1 MVLQSSTIILDDP
14 VQWKQDPVKTTDPTT
29 RRFIREATLGLI
41 LVVGL
46 LSVILIG
53 LARRHG
59 VLIKTPQAG
68 DIQLAQ
74 VYRRVTGSEGETE
87 ASTVLTPPP
96 RVAQL
101 DSPLH
106 PQTEPSG
113 SRNPAS
119 NGLLAAEPPAS
130 PVQNSGSIASPASIP
145 AIDETTALG
154 ERQSE
159 GPMRTPRPRR
169 SPSPS
174 LAGPT
179 EPDSTLRSTP
189 DPESEYVPTPFRSV
203 PVRPAAAGLN
213 PPSGSVE
220 RNPRDDM
227 PVPDPKWILRID
239 DTLWTYCD
247 RNYGDPQWFLAVD
260 ASLKERGLDFETL
273 GVGRVL
279 KPPTQAELRERF
291 PEKVPGVRASRP
303 ARTWGAGAAD
313 SAEGVYVTAG
323 NESLFQ
329 IAARL
334 LGQASRYV
342 ELVELNAS
350 RLPDPTDHAAP
361 LPPGIELRL
370 PPR

>member
-1 MVLQSSTIILDDP
+1 M
-14 VQWKQDPVKTTDPTT
+14 KTTDPTT

-46 LSVILIG
+46 LAVILVG

-74 VYRRVTGSEGETE
+74 VYRRVTGSEDEAK
-87 ASTVLTPPP
+87 ASTVLATPP
-96 RVAQL
+96 RVTQV
-101 DSPLH
+101 DSVLH

-113 SRNPAS
+113 LRTPAPEVV
-119 NGLLAAEPPAS
+119 LASEPPAS

-145 AIDETTALG
+145 AIDETRVLNET
-154 ERQSE
+154 QSE
-159 GPMRTPRPRR
+159 VEVQTPGHAL
-169 SPSPS
+169 SPSQS
-174 LAGPT
+174 LAGQR
-179 EPDSTLRSTP
+179 EPNSALSAP
-189 DPESEYVPTPFRSV
+189 PESESEYVPTPFRSV
-203 PVRPAAAGLN
+203 QVRPAASGLN
-213 PPSGSVE
+213 HRPAPLN
-220 RNPRDDM
+220 RNPRDDI
-227 PVPDPKWILRID
+227 PAPDPKWILRID
-239 DTLWTYCD
+239 DTLWTYCE

-260 ASLKERGLDFETL
+260 ASLADRGLDFETL

-279 KPPTQAELRERF
+279 QPPTKAELRQRF
-291 PEKVPGVRASRP
+291 PEKVPGLRPSLPSRSLE
-303 ARTWGAGAAD
+303 AGSVD

-342 ELVELNAS
+342 ELVELNAP
-350 RLPDPTDHAAP
+350 RLPDQTDHSAP
-361 LPPGIELRL
+361 LPRGIELRL